1 MKAAQGGVTV
11 SILGKEFVV
20 ACPDSERE
28 ALNRAARYLDQQ
40 MRQIQE
46 SGKVLGVERCAVM
59 AALNLSNELL
69 ALQQHATGPE
79 TEERLGRLTDKI
91 DAVLQEAQDLNA

>member
-46 SGKVLGVERCAVM
+46 SGKVLG
-59 AALNLSNELL
+59 
-69 ALQQHATGPE
+69 G
-79 TEERLGRLTDKI
+79 
-91 DAVLQEAQDLNA
+91 QD

>member
-20 ACPDSERE
+20 ACPDNERE
-28 ALNRAARYLDQQ
+28 SLNRAARYLDQQ

-46 SGKVLGVERCAVM
+46 SGKVLGVERCAIM

-69 ALQQHATGPE
+69 ALQKQAGGPD
-79 TEERLGRLTDKI
+79 TEERLGRLTSKI